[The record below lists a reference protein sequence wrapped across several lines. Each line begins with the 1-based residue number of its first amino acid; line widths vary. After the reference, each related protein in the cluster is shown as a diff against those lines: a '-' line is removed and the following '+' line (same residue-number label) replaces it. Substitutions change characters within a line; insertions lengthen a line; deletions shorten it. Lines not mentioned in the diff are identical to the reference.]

1 MKTPHISNAKRNY
14 IPGGQGHWVGRL
26 VQLNYF
32 CLVWLF
38 LLAGPRCIDA
48 QSCSSPGCN
57 VQYQVSGAYL
67 DKCQFEEYTNEDL
80 PRIHMYH
87 NQTTESVYN
96 FHETYAGSNNISYD
110 GAYNAGAG
118 ITSMSTDGAYS
129 YDTLQAQDVTY
140 KEFGFGPYC
149 TYSNSYSGFM
159 NVFVNNTDAR
169 SWWGY
174 SSGPGC
180 EWAWS
185 NMGSHSV
192 DTQTDPVWAEVGGV
206 MQWAFNDVVTN
217 QLTYDSNWSSCD
229 GSCSNCVS
237 SNGSTNLV
245 PASMPYYN
253 SLQTLLTP
261 AMIAYVLTGTRN
273 YSNVGPG
280 GDSDTVSESGST
292 TYTLT
297 NEYTDSELYSNIM
310 GLIPPFSGTWNNG
323 DDFWSSIAYSGISAS
338 HCDGNPWTGSQE
350 AELQKMEYRFEIPDS
365 QAFTTYK
372 ITWDLVTYDIW
383 YGIISTVHSETNV
396 MGNGSDLYTDGIPV
410 DPPWWDQ
417 SPYGGYVFTW
427 VANVGVS
434 IVPTL
439 ISSSPGSGPGWGS
452 GSGGSGCS
460 SCSGGGS
467 PGGSAGFTAGA
478 YATFSLG
485 QSISGFSA
493 GSLQVWSAQPTSGMS
508 TPAALSITATTP
520 GVEII
525 LTNNQLRQVNASQAL
540 ADIVV
545 SNAYSYQICYYLP
558 SQVGSLSNG
567 VHQLSGS
574 PFLTWQVTNPDGA
587 TATNRLQFTKIIG
600 AQASVYECDYTA
612 SNGSWKF
619 EYPGG
624 AREDEV
630 DTASSTNADGLFTT
644 VTRTTR
650 VPGGPDQLKIQRVYE
665 TYCPYPGVVPQGP
678 YLVQETLDPDNNP
691 KTTTYTYNWGSYANG
706 TFIPV
711 DSVTMPDGSWKK
723 YYSYDSLGRP
733 TMVYFSKQDATLAS
747 YVYGNT
753 VLYYY
758 DPSTT
763 VNGSGDDGTVSPNTP
778 RETWQ
783 NINGL
788 DIFSYT
794 AFPSK
799 YVRLDIRCLTP
810 YAAWND
816 PANLVTTTTNY
827 ATGPNAGRVQS
838 VLNPDGTMQIYVYA
852 QAVDGSQTN
861 TVYSGQPN
869 TGKTAIVD
877 GSKTVTILGPVGQLI
892 SRTESDIVSTITTS
906 QEIYGDYDEFS
917 RPQSVTYLDGTTNI
931 TAYDC
936 CGVEMTVDRD
946 GVPTYYTYDA
956 ARRQVASTHLD
967 ITTTNILDAAGNVL
981 KSLRIGSDSSVVTLS
996 QSKYD
1001 LAGRLVAE
1009 TNALQGVTTYSETTN
1024 SLGGLVRTTTY
1035 PDGGTRIEEY
1045 YLDQSLKSVTGTAVP
1060 PVRYEYG
1067 IDYSIYPYAQYSKE
1081 IKLNTDGTDSSEWVQ
1096 NDTDALGRPCWTI
1109 YAAASGAPASYSYY
1123 NHLGQLTNEV
1133 DPDGVST
1140 LYQYDGKGE
1149 TAYTAVDMNQNGVID
1164 FGGVDRITW
1173 TTNDVTTDHGTNV
1186 RRTRTFVWDT
1196 LNVNSSSLV
1205 SVVETSTD
1213 GLKSWQTQYRDAAT
1227 PVTSQ
1232 SQTIYGANR
1241 TVTTTAPDNS
1251 YAISVYTSGRL
1262 VSVTRY
1268 DSTSAQIGQTTY
1280 TYDAHGRQYQVTD
1293 ARNGATT
1300 YGYNSADLLATVTT
1314 PNPGNGGAAQTT
1326 TTYYNKMLQA
1336 TNVVQPDGASVFSI
1350 YYPGGPL
1357 AETYGSRTYPVA
1369 YSYDYAGRM
1378 KTMTNWSNFSGGTG
1392 ARVTTW
1398 NYDPYQGFLTN
1409 KAYADGTGPF
1419 YGYTQAGR
1427 LVNRTWVRTV
1437 SGTPIATSYAYDTA
1451 GSLTNVSYNDGTTP
1465 AVATAYDRLGRPATI
1480 TQGSLVTKQ
1489 TYNFASELLGESY
1502 VGGILNGL
1510 FVTNRYDTYL
1520 RRTNVTALNGGTALS
1535 LANYGYDNASQLQT
1549 VDDGNGNSATYSYL
1563 ANSPLV
1569 SQITF
1574 AQSSTMRM
1582 TTTKQFDYLNRLTSI
1597 SSQPGASG
1605 QPSSAFNYNYN
1616 SANQRTKNTF
1626 PDGSHWVYQYDWLGQ
1641 VTNGARYWSDGTP
1654 VAGQQYQY
1662 QFDTIGNRTQAR
1674 FGGDTNGANLRIAN
1688 YTANTLNQI
1697 TQRDVPGTNDIVG
1710 AALLGTNMT
1719 VNGVAAD
1726 RKLEYFRGT
1735 VGTNNASH
1743 PAWLSVIAAGGGNSV
1758 TGSLYVAQTP
1768 EQFKYDADGN
1778 LTNDGR
1784 WAFTWDA
1791 ENRLTKM
1798 TVNTNVG
1805 PQYQLTFSYDAKGRR
1820 IQKLVVSNSVAIYTN
1835 RFMYDGW
1842 NLVAELKPS
1851 NLPVRSYI
1859 WGNDLSGS
1867 MQGAGGVGG
1876 LLEVSYY
1883 GSGTTNCFAGYDGNG
1898 NLVTLVNVSDG
1909 TTVANYEYGPFGEV
1923 IRTTGAMA
1931 KNNPMRF
1938 STKYQDDESDL
1949 LYYGY
1954 RYYKPSAGTWLS
1966 RDQVNERSFAHF
1978 HRKLSKR
1985 VNQLQSG
1992 DYCCASDDLV
2002 DMFDLLGC
2010 LKVITLKVAGDT
2022 SGILLDTFNLAGLEG
2037 QIQTLKDVLHKCKS
2051 CDPDIQVIYTYDWTL
2066 YKGPDDS
2073 QWDMDWAGDLPDVKL
2088 AMDNWKK
2095 IHAKGGI
2102 PLLLTGFSI
2111 VYPDNKNIAGATS
2124 KGKGM
2129 LINAGQRSFYF
2140 RTTILAHELGHYAGY
2155 DGGDLDNKAHSSN
2168 KDNIMYMPW
2177 DRGTTPDDVY
2187 CQKVLSLAP

>member
-1 MKTPHISNAKRNY
+1 
-14 IPGGQGHWVGRL
+14 
-26 VQLNYF
+26 
-32 CLVWLF
+32 
-38 LLAGPRCIDA
+38 
-48 QSCSSPGCN
+48 
-57 VQYQVSGAYL
+57 
-67 DKCQFEEYTNEDL
+67 
-80 PRIHMYH
+80 MYH

-96 FHETYAGSNNISYD
+96 FHETYAGTSGTETD
-110 GAYNAGAG
+110 GTYNPGAG
-118 ITSMSTDGAYS
+118 LTAIATDGAYS

-140 KEFGFGPYC
+140 REFGFGPYC

-237 SNGSTNLV
+237 SSGSTNLA

-261 AMIAYVLTGTRN
+261 TVMDYVLTGTRN

-292 TYTLT
+292 TNTLT
-297 NEYTDSELYSNIM
+297 YEYTDSELYSNIL
-310 GLIPPFSGTWNNG
+310 GLIAPFSSSDDAWISDG
-323 DDFWSSIAYSGISAS
+323 DFWHTVAYSGIAAS
-338 HCDGNPWTGSQE
+338 HRDGNPVTYYSEMGTGE
-350 AELQKMEYRFEIPDS
+350 AELQKMEYRFELPGTEV
-365 QAFTTYK
+365 FTQYK
-372 ITWDLVTYDIW
+372 ITWDLVTYDTSL
-383 YGIISTVHSETNV
+383 GVVSTVNNVTNLF
-396 MGNGSDLYTDGIPV
+396 GNGDDLYSDAFQV
-410 DPPWWDQ
+410 PPPGWDECD
-417 SPYGGYVFTW
+417 YGGFQFTY
-427 VANVGVS
+427 VANVHVS
-434 IVPTL
+434 IVTPNVAST
-439 ISSSPGSGPGWGS
+439 PGVGPNWGF
-452 GSGGSGCS
+452 GGGSGCS
-460 SCSGGGS
+460 SCGGGS
-467 PGGSAGFTAGA
+467 AAGNDSISSGA

-525 LTNNQLRQVNASQAL
+525 LTNNQPRQVNAPQAL

-545 SNAYSYQICYYLP
+545 SNAYSYQICYDLP

-574 PFLTWQVTNPDGA
+574 PFLTWQVANPDGA
-587 TATNRLQFTKIIG
+587 TATNRLQFAKIIG

-624 AREDEV
+624 AHEDEV

-733 TMVYFSKQDATLAS
+733 TEVYFSKQDATLAS
-747 YVYGNT
+747 YVSGNY

-827 ATGPNAGRVQS
+827 STGPNAGRVQS

-931 TAYDC
+931 TSYDC

-956 ARRQVASTHLD
+956 ARRQVASTRLD

-1109 YAAASGAPASYSYY
+1109 YAAASGTPTSYSYY
-1123 NHLGQLTNEV
+1123 NNLGQLTNEV

-1149 TAYTAVDMNQNGVID
+1149 AAYTAVDMNQNGVID
-1164 FGGVDRITW
+1164 FGGADRITW

-1186 RRTRTFVWDT
+1186 RRSRTYVWDT
-1196 LNVNSSSLV
+1196 LNVNSASLV
-1205 SVVETSTD
+1205 SVAETSTD
-1213 GLKSWQTQYRDAAT
+1213 GLKSWQTQYRDATT

-1241 TVTTTAPDNS
+1241 TVTETAPDNS

-1268 DSTSAQIGQTTY
+1268 DSASTQIGQTTY

-1300 YGYNSADLLATVTT
+1300 YGYNSADLVASVTT

-1326 TTYYNKMLQA
+1326 TTYYNKTLQA

-1350 YYPGGPL
+1350 YYPGGQL

-1378 KTMTNWSNFSGGTG
+1378 LTMTNWSNFSGGGG

-1398 NYDPYQGFLTN
+1398 HYEPYQGFLTN
-1409 KAYADGTGPF
+1409 KAYADGTGPA
-1419 YGYTQAGR
+1419 YAYTPAGGR
-1427 LVNRTWVRTV
+1427 ARRAWVRTDA
-1437 SGTPIATSYAYDTA
+1437 GGDPIVTSYAYDPA
-1451 GSLTNVSYNDGTTP
+1451 GSPTNIVYTDATP
-1465 AVATAYDRLGRPATI
+1465 GVTNAYDRLGRPSSVIQNGMTD
-1480 TQGSLVTKQ
+1480 TL
-1489 TYNFASELLGESY
+1489 TYNLAGELLKESFA
-1502 VGGILNGL
+1502 GGLLNGL
-1510 FVTNRYDTYL
+1510 SVTNGYDADL
-1520 RRTNVTALNGGTALS
+1520 RRAKLAALQSNNPFIQQS
-1535 LANYGYDNASQLQT
+1535 FGYDAASRLSTVSDGTNNAAY
-1549 VDDGNGNSATYSYL
+1549 GYL

-1569 SQITF
+1569 GQIAF
-1574 AQSSTMRM
+1574 KQSGTTRM

-1597 SSQPGASG
+1597 NSASS
-1605 QPSSAFNYNYN
+1605 SSSSSFSYQYN
-1616 SANQRTKNTF
+1616 SANQRTKNTLV
-1626 PDGSHWVYQYDWLGQ
+1626 DGSYWVYQYDSLGQ
-1641 VTNGARYWSDGTP
+1641 VISGHKYFYDNTP
-1654 VAGQQYQY
+1654 VPGQQ
-1662 QFDTIGNRTQAR
+1662 FDYGFDDIGNRKQTKA
-1674 FGGDTNGANLRIAN
+1674 GGDQTGGNQRLAN
-1688 YTANTLNQI
+1688 YTVNDLNQI
-1697 TQRDVPGTNDIVG
+1697 TQRDYPGTNDIIG
-1710 AALLGTNMT
+1710 AALATNAVV
-1719 VNGVAAD
+1719 VNGQTAFH
-1726 RKLEYFRGT
+1726 KGEYFWGT
-1735 VGTNNASH
+1735 AKTNNTTAPQWVGVTVAS
-1743 PAWLSVIAAGGGNSV
+1743 GGN
-1758 TGSLYVAQTP
+1758 TNNGNLLFAKTP
-1768 EQFKYDADGN
+1768 QVFTYDADGN
-1778 LTNDGR
+1778 QTSDGLWTN
-1784 WAFTWDA
+1784 TWDA
-1791 ENRLTKM
+1791 ENRLIETESLTSVPASARMKEAWSYLPDGRWSQRI
-1798 TVNTNVG
+1798 VSSWNGSAYV
-1805 PQYQLTFSYDAKGRR
+1805 PQ
-1820 IQKLVVSNSVAIYTN
+1820 YTN
-1835 RFMYDGW
+1835 RFVWDDKVLLAIVDQTNG
-1842 NLVAELKPS
+1842 LVMSFL
-1851 NLPVRSYI
+1851 R
-1859 WGNDLSGS
+1859 GTDLSGT

-1876 LLEVSYY
+1876 LLAVTFKTN
-1883 GSGTTNCFAGYDGNG
+1883 GTHFVAYDGNG
-1898 NLVTLVNVSDG
+1898 NAAALVNAADG
-1909 TTVANYEYGPFGEV
+1909 TQSANYEYGPFGEPMR
-1923 IRTTGAMA
+1923 ITGAVG
-1931 KNNPMRF
+1931 KLNPMRF
-1938 STKYQDDESDL
+1938 STQFADDLKGESKY
-1949 LYYGY
+1949 LYRPEGW
-1954 RYYKPSAGTWLS
+1954 SIGTW
-1966 RDQVNERSFAHF
+1966 VE
-1978 HRKLSKR
+1978 
-1985 VNQLQSG
+1985 
-1992 DYCCASDDLV
+1992 
-2002 DMFDLLGC
+2002 
-2010 LKVITLKVAGDT
+2010 
-2022 SGILLDTFNLAGLEG
+2022 
-2037 QIQTLKDVLHKCKS
+2037 
-2051 CDPDIQVIYTYDWTL
+2051 
-2066 YKGPDDS
+2066 
-2073 QWDMDWAGDLPDVKL
+2073 
-2088 AMDNWKK
+2088 
-2095 IHAKGGI
+2095 
-2102 PLLLTGFSI
+2102 
-2111 VYPDNKNIAGATS
+2111 
-2124 KGKGM
+2124 
-2129 LINAGQRSFYF
+2129 
-2140 RTTILAHELGHYAGY
+2140 
-2155 DGGDLDNKAHSSN
+2155 
-2168 KDNIMYMPW
+2168 
-2177 DRGTTPDDVY
+2177 
-2187 CQKVLSLAP
+2187 